1 VPFFREA
8 IPTAQGTFYGGFAV
22 EGGIGAAMDFPMA
35 GGKPNFYISSCWSRQ
50 VKGLQEE
57 AEAFQPPKG
66 IYPKSRP
73 HRHEKR
79 DAIAP
84 RILGC

>member
-1 VPFFREA
+1 VPFFREVIA
-8 IPTAQGTFYGGFAV
+8 TAEGAFYGGFAV
-22 EGGIGAAMDFPMA
+22 EGGIGAAIDFPTA
-35 GGKPNFYISSCWSRQ
+35 GGKPNFYISSCGSRQ
-50 VKGLQEE
+50 VKGMQEE

-73 HRHEKR
+73 HRHKKGN
-79 DAIAP
+79 AIAQ